1 VGERIMLA
9 SRILVAEDEDHTPI
23 KIQRKLKFWR
33 YKTPANAFYR
43 RVEVNNAEKL
53 KGDIIA
59 C

>member
-23 KIQRKLKFWR
+23 KIQRKLNFWR
-33 YKTPANAFYR
+33 YETPNPAFYR

-53 KGDIIA
+53 KGDINV